1 MKDQASILNP
11 RVGFIPATNNASD
24 TAIVS
29 AIIDRQGFES
39 LTFLLNSGTL
49 SDADVTTV
57 VLVEDGDDS
66 GLSDNAAVADAEL
79 SGTELLA
86 AFAFG
91 DDSKCKKIGYLG
103 NKRYVRL
110 TLTPT
115 SNAGAMPLACIAL
128 LGNGHIGQQPTTPV

>member
-11 RVGFIPATNNASD
+11 RVGFVPATNNASD
-24 TAIVS
+24 SAIVS

-39 LTFLLNSGTL
+39 LTFLLISGTIA
-49 SDADVTTV
+49 ADVTSV

-66 GLSDNAAVADAEL
+66 GLSDAAAVADAEL

-86 AFAFG
+86 AFAAA